1 MFAAILLSISVVA
14 LSQFALYY
22 WRAVLAAVAGQAV
35 SYGVLAAARVDNRM
49 VTGEDFDTF
58 ATLHE
63 LTPTLDPR
71 GGGLGFVKTYYSI
84 VDKLSSLVGDR
95 MPAFATWCEQE
106 RATCARFAAVQ
117 IDLRLQMNM
126 EAAEAYRSC

>member
-1 MFAAILLSISVVA
+1 MFAAVLLSISVVA

-35 SYGVLAAARVDNRM
+35 SNGVLAAARVDNRV

-71 GGGLGFVKTYYSI
+71 SGGLGFVRTYYSI
-84 VDKLSSLVGDR
+84 VDKLSALIGNR
-95 MPAFATWCEQE
+95 MPAFASWCEQE

-117 IDLRLQMNM
+117 IDVRLQMNM

>member
-22 WRAVLAAVAGQAV
+22 WRAVLAAVACQPV
-35 SYGVLAAARVDNRM
+35 SEGVLAAARVDNRQ
-49 VTGEDFDTF
+49 VTGEDFATF

-71 GGGLGFVKTYYSI
+71 GGGLGFVKTYYSL
-84 VDKLSSLVGDR
+84 VEKLSTLVGKR
-95 MPAFATWCEQE
+95 MPAFAVWCEAE
-106 RATCARFAAVQ
+106 RATCARYAAVQ
-117 IDLRLQMNM
+117 IDMRLQLNYEM
-126 EAAEAYRSC
+126 AASYRS

>member
-1 MFAAILLSISVVA
+1 MFAALLLSISVVA

-22 WRAVLAAVAGQAV
+22 WRAVLAAVAGQVV
-35 SYGVLAAARVDNRM
+35 SNDVLAAARVDNRM
-49 VTGEDFDTF
+49 VTGEDFGTF

-84 VDKLSSLVGDR
+84 VDKLSALVGNR

>member
-22 WRAVLAAVAGQAV
+22 WRAVLAAVADAAV
-35 SYGVLAAARVDNRM
+35 SEGVLAAARVDNRM
-49 VTGEDFDTF
+49 VTGEDFATF

-84 VDKLSSLVGDR
+84 VNKLAAMASNRLPGLAS
-95 MPAFATWCEQE
+95 WCESE
-106 RATCARFAAVQ
+106 RAVCARYAAVQ
-117 IDLRLQMNM
+117 IDMRLAMNFEM
-126 EAAEAYRSC
+126 AESYRSC

>member
-71 GGGLGFVKTYYSI
+71 GSGLGFVKTYYSV
-84 VDKLSSLVGDR
+84 VDKLSALVGDR
-95 MPAFATWCEQE
+95 MPAFASWCEQE

>member
-35 SYGVLAAARVDNRM
+35 SNGVLAAARVDNRV

-84 VDKLSSLVGDR
+84 VDKLSALVGSR

>member
-22 WRAVLAAVAGQAV
+22 WRAVLAATAMHPV
-35 SYGVLAAARVDNRM
+35 SQGVLAAARVDNRM
-49 VTGEDFDTF
+49 VTGEDFATF

-71 GGGLGFVKTYYSI
+71 GGGLGFVKTYHS
-84 VDKLSSLVGDR
+84 VVKKLATMASDR
-95 MPAFATWCEQE
+95 LPGLASWCDQE
-106 RATCARFAAVQ
+106 RAVCARYAAVQ
-117 IDLRLQMNM
+117 IDMRLAMNLEM
-126 EAAEAYRSC
+126 AESYRSC

>member
-1 MFAAILLSISVVA
+1 MFAAVLLSISVVA

-35 SYGVLAAARVDNRM
+35 SYGVLAAAHADNRV

-71 GGGLGFVKTYYSI
+71 GGGLGFVKTYYS
-84 VDKLSSLVGDR
+84 VVNKLSTLIGDR
-95 MPAFATWCEQE
+95 MPAFASWCEQE

>member
-35 SYGVLAAARVDNRM
+35 SNDVLAAARVDNRM
-49 VTGEDFDTF
+49 VTGEDFGTF

-84 VDKLSSLVGDR
+84 VDKLSALVGNR

>member
-1 MFAAILLSISVVA
+1 MFAAILLSVSVVA

-22 WRAVLAAVAGQAV
+22 WRAVLAAVAGQTV
-35 SYGVLAAARVDNRM
+35 SEGVLAAARVDNRM
-49 VTGEDFDTF
+49 VTGEDFATF

-84 VDKLSSLVGDR
+84 VNKVATMASSRLPGL
-95 MPAFATWCEQE
+95 ASWCNAE
-106 RATCARFAAVQ
+106 RAVCARYAAVQ
-117 IDLRLQMNM
+117 IDMRLAMNFEM
-126 EAAEAYRSC
+126 AASYRS